1 MAAESDAATRE
12 TEISAEAGQA
22 NASDHPVPTEPIQ
35 TAVDTDNKKRVETES
50 HSTLE
55 KKIQDLEKQTQKK
68 EIRLNETAK
77 TRKKASKLDNQEVL
91 RIICDSKSTAEEKAT
106 SICSLGNQQTQEIK
120 ALNKDVLI
128 AQRKLDQ
135 VISEKNAVVA
145 ESSRSQA
152 VRGKLETLCRELQK
166 QNKLIQEES
175 QKAAVEEQAKRQE
188 LSSRFQALPSLPSLA
203 SLFSFSLRAAQDTVT
218 EINSRLEAQGEERA
232 KHVQE
237 NDDLREKLLD
247 FVQKLETREQ
257 QHGHELKAKDL
268 EKQLA
273 EKQLEQAQCLNQEAL
288 LKAET
293 YKEQTMVLAATEQ
306 ELRGQ
311 LSAYKEKFEQFQE
324 MLTKS
329 HEVFTTF
336 KADMDKMSKT
346 IKKLEKDNQA
356 LRSKSEKSDVS
367 MIELLDERE
376 QLKKKSE
383 VLQGQKAKLEGLCR
397 SLQAERLKARNS
409 EPSDAPQPASD
420 PTAVAAASPSDAA
433 PTVDNPNKEK
443 EQSS

>member
-22 NASDHPVPTEPIQ
+22 NASDHPVPTEVHALSALRIVIGCLLRSSLLDKTVFTVISFCGNLEYRIRSSLTSNWRFCQQPIQ

-188 LSSRFQALPSLPSLA
+188 LSSRF
-203 SLFSFSLRAAQDTVT
+203 QDTVT

-397 SLQAERLKARNS
+397 SLQVMLG
-409 EPSDAPQPASD
+409 
-420 PTAVAAASPSDAA
+420 
-433 PTVDNPNKEK
+433 
-443 EQSS
+443 